1 MKKLTHLNKEGRPH
15 MVDVSGKEATQRRAV
30 AQGRISLSEKAASIV
45 ADETNKKGNVLT
57 TAELAGI
64 MAAKKTSDL
73 IPLCHPVPL
82 DGIDVSCTLQE
93 RVITCRAEA
102 RCTHKTGV
110 EMEALQAVSQA
121 LLTVYDMCKAVDRA
135 MVISDIKLMEK
146 EGGASGRFERNEK

>member
-1 MKKLTHLNKEGRPH
+1 MKEFTHLTKEGRPH
-15 MVDVSGKEATQRRAV
+15 MVDVSGKTVSERRAV
-30 AQGRISLSEKAASIV
+30 AEGCISLSEKAASLV
-45 ADETNKKGNVLT
+45 ADETNKKGNVFS

-82 DGIDVSCTLQE
+82 DGIDVSCTLQGT
-93 RVITCRAEA
+93 VITCRAEA

-135 MVISDIKLMEK
+135 MVISDIRLMEK
-146 EGGASGRFERNEK
+146 EGGASGRFERKGK